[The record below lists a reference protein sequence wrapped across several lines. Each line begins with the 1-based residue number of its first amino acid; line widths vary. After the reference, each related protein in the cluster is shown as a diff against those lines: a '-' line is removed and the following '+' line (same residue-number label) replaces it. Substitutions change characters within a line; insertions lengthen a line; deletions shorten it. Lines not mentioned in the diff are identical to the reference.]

1 MGKKCQFRVQV
12 GEMSASLNS
21 QHSTFGEAE
30 LSRQVERMREQV
42 SELQKELA
50 TRIATLVYRVTHM
63 LTELKLCL
71 WIVILMQLRLT

>member
-1 MGKKCQFRVQV
+1 M

-21 QHSTFGEAE
+21 QHSTFGE

-50 TRIATLVYRVTHM
+50 ARIATLVYRVTHM

-71 WIVILMQLRLT
+71 WIVILMLEWSLVMWACYQG